1 VANVDCGEFLQ
12 SHDVDLHFRLVEL
25 ATSITIV
32 FKVTE
37 VPGKVIVIFLY
48 SMNAWRFNMSKRR
61 PKPMR
66 SAVPLT
72 MSTSPIV
79 LAYCSSPEWFNAFQM
94 CFLVTQF
101 LQVRLD
107 MRATRCSRRLVVC
120 LSVSIKN
127 GLPRDII
134 FGSFV
139 KIADRI
145 QIMFVSEVETT
156 ICTAY

>member
-1 VANVDCGEFLQ
+1 
-12 SHDVDLHFRLVEL
+12 
-25 ATSITIV
+25 
-32 FKVTE
+32 
-37 VPGKVIVIFLY
+37 
-48 SMNAWRFNMSKRR
+48 
-61 PKPMR
+61 MR
-66 SAVPLT
+66 SAAPLT

-127 GLPRDII
+127 GLPRDNI

-156 ICTAY
+156 ICTAYGSDYQPKVIKKIKTLEKTLTQ